1 MSSVDY
7 LREFINRRLSAAAEE
22 IFGVFQKAIVEYE
35 EEINRQRRLLDIVCK
50 SEMKLPAT
58 GEDEEEE
65 EAFTDQQPCD
75 LERTSILD
83 LRKLQAPYI
92 KEEREEDC
100 SVREEEEQETS
111 EFILSLVDEEKD
123 QILSSNPDETV
134 EESVVNISVISS
146 VPSDPT
152 TGNLSNPAA
161 KEKLCNPHTVNR
173 PFKCDTCEKEFS
185 RKSNFRKHQRT
196 HKGEKP
202 YHCSFCS
209 KQYSQRSSLNLH
221 LRIHTGEKPY
231 VCETCGKGFI
241 QRVHL
246 IVHMRRAH
254 TGEKPYLCKTC
265 GKCFTASSELSVHKR
280 IHTGEKPYTCGLC
293 GRSYRYRTDVRI
305 HMKKAHTGE
314 KS

>member
-1 MSSVDY
+1 M
-7 LREFINRRLSAAAEE
+7 FC
-22 IFGVFQKAIVEYE
+22 VFQEQYT
-35 EEINRQRRLLDIVCK
+35 L
-50 SEMKLPAT
+50 
-58 GEDEEEE
+58 EDEEQV
-65 EAFTDQQPCD
+65 FTDQQPCD
-75 LERTSILD
+75 QERNSIRD
-83 LRKLQAPYI
+83 FGEPESEHI
-92 KEEREEDC
+92 KEEQEDD
-100 SVREEEEQETS
+100 SRVQEEEELTLKQDTDAL
-111 EFILSLVDEEKD
+111 ILSLADDEKD
-123 QILSSNPDETV
+123 QTLYSNPDETV

-146 VPSDPT
+146 VSSDPT
-152 TGNLSNPAA
+152 TGNTSNPGA
-161 KEKLCNPHTVNR
+161 KEKLYNPHTVNK
-173 PFKCDTCEKEFS
+173 PFKCDTCGKEFS
-185 RKSNFRKHQRT
+185 RKSNFKKHQRT

-202 YHCSFCS
+202 YSCSFCS

-305 HMKKAHTGE
+305 HMRKAHTGE